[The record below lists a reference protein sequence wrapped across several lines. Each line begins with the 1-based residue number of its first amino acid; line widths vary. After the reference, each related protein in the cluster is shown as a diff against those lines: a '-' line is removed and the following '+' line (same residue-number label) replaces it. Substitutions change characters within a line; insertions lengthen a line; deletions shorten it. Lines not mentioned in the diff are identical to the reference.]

1 MPQNPIA
8 SILDVLICG
17 RRRGSR
23 ETKLLCC
30 RICVRHEPCF
40 GISIAG
46 RAHEPVSHARP
57 LRYTRFRFNGIET
70 LRFCPAS
77 AGWRAAERAWLA
89 RVRCRYSAR
98 CLGQVGRDEDV
109 KGGEAAVRDV
119 KDVIGVIMRVL
130 DGAEISQDD
139 VLDLEFEAEGE
150 LLAALNEAYIKLL
163 EFAHDREQRLGDRH
177 LDAIERATLQH
188 VLNVIVRLSDV
199 ESK

>member
-1 MPQNPIA
+1 
-8 SILDVLICG
+8 
-17 RRRGSR
+17 
-23 ETKLLCC
+23 
-30 RICVRHEPCF
+30 VR
-40 GISIAG
+40 
-46 RAHEPVSHARP
+46 
-57 LRYTRFRFNGIET
+57 
-70 LRFCPAS
+70 
-77 AGWRAAERAWLA
+77 
-89 RVRCRYSAR
+89 
-98 CLGQVGRDEDV
+98 
-109 KGGEAAVRDV
+109 GGEAAVRNV

-163 EFAHDREQRLGDRH
+163 EFAHDREQRLADRH

>member
-1 MPQNPIA
+1 
-8 SILDVLICG
+8 
-17 RRRGSR
+17 
-23 ETKLLCC
+23 
-30 RICVRHEPCF
+30 
-40 GISIAG
+40 
-46 RAHEPVSHARP
+46 
-57 LRYTRFRFNGIET
+57 
-70 LRFCPAS
+70 
-77 AGWRAAERAWLA
+77 
-89 RVRCRYSAR
+89 
-98 CLGQVGRDEDV
+98 VGRDEDV